1 MTASAKYPQVSEVAE
16 TRVAEQRSVPL
27 GHWPKRTFDVGFSLL
42 ALAASALPFLAIMA
56 LLKILSPGPIFFV
69 QERVGFGGR
78 RFKCLKFR
86 TMVVDADARLQKYLA
101 ENPEARAEYEV
112 MRKLRDD
119 PRIVPGIGHFLRKTS
134 LDELPQFINVLRGDM
149 SVVGPRPIMLDQID
163 VYGVHIQAYE
173 RTRPGITGLWQV
185 SGRSNLSFEE
195 RVQMDAQ
202 YVESWSMG
210 RDLAIS
216 ARTLGVFFDSKN
228 AC

>member
-16 TRVAEQRSVPL
+16 TRDAARRSVPL
-27 GHWPKRTFDVGFSLL
+27 GRWPKRAFDIGFASL
-42 ALAASALPFLAIMA
+42 ALAASALPFLIIMA
-56 LLKILSPGPIFFV
+56 LLKIMSPGPVFFC

-86 TMVVDADARLQKYLA
+86 TMVVDAEERLQKYLA

-119 PRIVPGIGHFLRKTS
+119 PRIVPGIGRFLRKTS

-163 VYGVHIQAYE
+163 VYGVHIRAYE

-195 RVQMDAQ
+195 RVRLDAQ